1 MMTFNDRPIELT
13 TFETNYLLSS
23 TGFLIRPVQPR
34 PLGKSKE
41 SPLDGQWLAKPFM
54 IDNIPLLLPSI
65 ADLPIEC
72 PWGKVGEILHI
83 SAPLVKLIIASIE
96 VEQLSNISEEIA
108 RMTGISPL
116 HNTTSYQAAIQV
128 YLLQRWLDL
137 KTDSW
142 VWVIQTIPA

>member
-1 MMTFNDRPIELT
+1 MTFNDRPIELT

-23 TGFLIRPVQPR
+23 TGFLIRPVEPQLQGR
-34 PLGKSKE
+34 SKE
-41 SPLDGQWLAKPFM
+41 SPLEGQWLAKPFM
-54 IDNIPLLLPSI
+54 INDIPLLLPSI

-72 PWGKVGEILHI
+72 PWGKIGEILRI
-83 SAPLVKLIIASIE
+83 SDSLAKLIIASIE

-128 YLLQRWLDL
+128 YLVQRWPDL